1 MSNSTV
7 IQRPCGD
14 AKKAGIK
21 RYTPYHQYKI
31 QHTLDIR
38 FEGLSMNLENISNLR
53 NVFLENKV
61 WKVWDKKVWDRNNFL
76 GFFELGS

>member
-7 IQRPCGD
+7 IQRPAGTQ
-14 AKKAGIK
+14 KWAGIK

-38 FEGLSMNLENISNLR
+38 LEGLSMNLENISNLR